1 MIDTE
6 LALRQLITLSGVP
19 VPEDELLELI
29 PGLDGLIARVENLYS
44 VPVGDTPPTSMLR
57 VEA

>member
-6 LALRQLITLSGVP
+6 LALGQLIALTGIP
-19 VPEDELLELI
+19 VPDDEMSELV
-29 PGLDGLIARVENLYS
+29 PGLDDLLERVANLYS

-57 VEA
+57 VEG

>member
-6 LALRQLITLSGVP
+6 LAVRQLIALTGIP
-19 VPEDELLELI
+19 VPEDEITELV
-29 PGLDGLIARVENLYS
+29 PGLDDLIGRVESLYS

-57 VEA
+57 VEG

>member
-19 VPEDELLELI
+19 VPEEEIHELN
-29 PGLDGLIARVENLYS
+29 PGLDALLSRDENLYS